1 MRKKGKLDRQ
11 GRQPAVPLRKIALS
25 DTLRTVGLGSL
36 AAWQFMMLFS
46 LTPYLSPNFGPEPA
60 LDVSYCLVALAQICT
75 FAVSTRLS
83 RQVSSLAGHR
93 YVGAFAAV
101 LLPLGTVL
109 LGVAA
114 TQQGAVVPLFVA
126 GGIVAGGTSALLFL
140 LYGLLFCAAS
150 LRAVLMSSC
159 ISFCFAGVLFAAFSP
174 LYGLRAL
181 VCVAVVAAVPGV
193 CLVLSK
199 KRVASAAHG
208 SEEDAAAI
216 AKVADEIASQNLY
229 WRFIAVIAVWS
240 CVMEF
245 VRGVYIQSG
254 MNAAGNELFL
264 RTQIVGALLVAVV
277 TIVTIVGVAFIPR
290 RFNFSK
296 AYRLIFFISIS
307 GIILL
312 PLTQTAEAM
321 VVPYALTM
329 SASLLVAMVL
339 WVISIVFASASS
351 RDAVGALARIR
362 AFSAVG
368 LLLGFLLAR
377 CCFPSVVT
385 SNELV
390 HVVGLVAVLTLS
402 FCYLS
407 VFTEGDVEE
416 LSRLFPSRRKDRF
429 RQQCHTLAER
439 YGLSK
444 RELEIMML
452 LARGRN
458 AGYIQD
464 TLFIS
469 YNTVTTHRKHI
480 YQKMGIHSQQEL
492 LDLIEGRDSE

>member
-1 MRKKGKLDRQ
+1 MLKEESERQ
-11 GRQPAVPLRKIALS
+11 NLQPVVPLRKIAMP
-25 DTLRTVGLGSL
+25 DVLRTVGLGAL
-36 AAWQFMMLFS
+36 VAWQFMMFFS
-46 LTPYLSPNFGPEPA
+46 LTPYLSPDHGPEFA
-60 LDVSYCLVALAQICT
+60 LDVSYCLVALAQIIT
-75 FAVSTRLS
+75 FAASMRLS
-83 RQVSSLAGHR
+83 HFVRALAGCR
-93 YVGAFAAV
+93 LGGAAAAV
-101 LLPLGTVL
+101 LLPASTVL
-109 LGVAA
+109 LGLAG
-114 TQQGAVVPLFVA
+114 TQQDSAIPLYVV
-126 GGIVAGGTSALLFL
+126 GGIVAGAVSALMFL
-140 LYGLLFCAAS
+140 LYGLLFCSAS

-159 ISFCFAGVLFAAFSP
+159 VSFCLAGVLFAAFSP
-174 LYGLRAL
+174 FFGIQAL
-181 VCVAVVAAVPGV
+181 ACVAAVAAVPGF
-193 CLVLSK
+193 CLI
-199 KRVASAAHG
+199 VAGGGTAKAMAAG
-208 SEEDAAAI
+208 EQGAADI
-216 AKVADEIASQNLY
+216 AKVADEIANQNLF
-229 WRFIAVIAVWS
+229 WRFVAVIAVWGG
-240 CVMEF
+240 VMEF

-264 RTQIVGALLVAVV
+264 RTQLVDALLVAAV
-277 TIVTIVGVAFIPR
+277 TIVTIVGVALIPR

-312 PLTQTAEAM
+312 PLARTAEAM
-321 VVPYALTM
+321 MIPYALTM
-329 SASLLVAMVL
+329 SAGLLVAMVL
-339 WVISIVFASASS
+339 WVISIVFASAGS
-351 RDAVGALARIR
+351 RDTIGALSCIR
-362 AFSAVG
+362 AFSAGG
-368 LLLGFLLAR
+368 LLLGFLMAR
-377 CCFPSVVT
+377 WCFSVVVA

-390 HVVGLVAVLTLS
+390 HVVSLVAVLALA

-429 RQQCHTLAER
+429 RQQCRVLAER
-439 YGLSK
+439 YNLSK

-492 LDLIEGRDSE
+492 LDLLDGRDSR